1 MKIPDFLIYY
11 LMEFYRRGKKG
22 GLLWSSPLRRAVFL
36 VGMTITLNLFSL
48 TEIIYFFIAK
58 KNLIDIKV
66 SEIVLLIVSLL
77 VIQVIR
83 YIYITKNRYELLIS
97 FGDKSFTLSKVTGY
111 VIVFL
116 VGLVSF
122 ISPFVIGIIIHNLV

>member
-97 FGDKSFTLSKVTGY
+97 FGDKSFTLYKVTGY

>member
-97 FGDKSFTLSKVTGY
+97 FGDKSFTLSKVTG
-111 VIVFL
+111 
-116 VGLVSF
+116 
-122 ISPFVIGIIIHNLV
+122 